1 MKIILRLGSYPNSLT
16 HKHEASL
23 KILVIDM
30 QQAYFDSLSLTQGKN
45 KLECL
50 SLAII

>member
-1 MKIILRLGSYPNSLT
+1 MKIILRL
-16 HKHEASL
+16 HEASL
-23 KILVIDM
+23 KILARDM
-30 QQAYFDSLSLTQGKN
+30 QQAYFDSLSLTQGQN